1 MSSRVA
7 LIGTG
12 LIGRA
17 WAIAF
22 ARGGYDVV
30 LYNRSPEGVPKALAF
45 IEDVLPELARLDL
58 LGGASPEAMLERM
71 TATTSL
77 DAAIDGASYVQESV
91 QEDLGLKKGVFAA
104 LDRVVPPEIAIGSS
118 ASALMPSLLFADLE
132 HRERFIVAHPT
143 NPPYLVPAVEI
154 VPATWTGPDVTER
167 VRSLMVEIGQ
177 EPLMMQRE
185 LDGFV
190 MNRLQ
195 GALLQEAFR
204 LVADGYATI
213 EAVDVG
219 LRKGLGLRW
228 AIMGPFETID
238 LNAPGGIGDYIKRY
252 EPVFRRLWQTQN
264 RIVPWSGVLAERL
277 EAERSGLLSRAR
289 LTERQAWRDRRL
301 MALMAHIHQAEREVS
316 WDASATGPTFA
327 AEPATTAAAGQR
339 ASMPP
344 STGRT
349 TPVR

>member
-1 MSSRVA
+1 MSRRVA
-7 LIGTG
+7 LVGTG

-22 ARGGYDVV
+22 ARGGYEVM
-30 LYNRSPEGVPKALAF
+30 LYNRSPEGVPRALAF
-45 IEDVLPELARLDL
+45 IDGVLPELSRFDL
-58 LGGASPEAMLERM
+58 LGGASPEEMADRM
-71 TATTSL
+71 TATSSL

-91 QEDLGLKKGVFAA
+91 QEDLDLKKSVFAA
-104 LDRVVPPEIAIGSS
+104 LDRLVPPEIAIGSS

-154 VPATWTGPDVTER
+154 VPSTWTDPDVTER
-167 VRSLMVEIGQ
+167 VTALMVEIGQ
-177 EPLMMQRE
+177 EPLTMRRE

-228 AIMGPFETID
+228 SIMGPFETID
-238 LNAPGGIGDYIKRY
+238 LNAPGGIRDYIARY
-252 EPVFRRLWQTQN
+252 EPVFQRLWQTQN
-264 RIVPWSGVLAERL
+264 RIVPWSGELAERL
-277 EAERSGLLSRAR
+277 EAERATMLSRAR

-301 MALMAHIHQAEREVS
+301 MALMAHIQQAERELS
-316 WDASATGPTFA
+316 WNDSATGSA
-327 AEPATTAAAGQR
+327 AE
-339 ASMPP
+339 
-344 STGRT
+344 
-349 TPVR
+349 